1 MIWMLG
7 RVAHKVRCTNGEAKQ
22 QVALV
27 FAVVAMACMFTATPS
42 EAQNYRF
49 GSVKVDGNER
59 VDASTILSYAGI
71 ARGQTVSA
79 AQLNE
84 AYQRIVASGLFESV
98 SIEPRG
104 STLVISVA
112 EYPTINRISF
122 EGNRRIKDKDLE
134 PAIRSQSRR
143 VFNPTVVEADAN
155 TIVEAYV
162 AQGRLSA
169 RVTPKVIR
177 RSNNRV
183 DLVFEILEG
192 SVVEIERIGI
202 VGNSA
207 YSDRRLRRVL
217 QTKQAGILRSVIGS
231 DTFVADRIEF
241 DKQVLRDF
249 YLSRG
254 YVDFR
259 TTAVNAE
266 LAEERDGY
274 FVTFNVQEGQPFN
287 VGTLTVTSDLPTV
300 DTDLFLAAVKT
311 KEGSTYSPAKI
322 ERDISRLE
330 ATALR
335 QGLDFIRV
343 EPRISRNDR
352 DLTLDVEYVVSKGPR
367 IFVER
372 IDIEG
377 NATTLDRVI
386 RRQFKVAEGDPF
398 NPREIRESAERIR
411 ALGYFANADVNA
423 REGSSPD
430 QVVVDVDVQ
439 EQNTGSLSFGGT
451 YSSSNGF
458 GLNIKFAETNFL
470 GRGQKL
476 DLSVTTGVD
485 NRQYLFSFS
494 EPAFLG
500 RNVEFGLGLSYLE
513 TNDQIGNYDTAI
525 GRFQPSLSFPV
536 SDNGS
541 LSVRYTALQ
550 SEITNATAGG
560 VITAEAAQGKVL
572 NSSLGYT
579 YTFDSR
585 RTGLN
590 PNAGFRLEFGQDFGG
605 LGTTNRFIKTTAK
618 AVAQT
623 LVLNEE
629 VTLRATLEGGMLNYQ
644 QGNSRIVDR
653 FFMGPE
659 VMRGFAPGGIGPR
672 ENDGGTINDALGG
685 NMFAVAR
692 FEAEFPVG
700 LPEEYGISGGVFMD
714 VGSVWN
720 VGNTSAA
727 TGSILYDD
735 FSTRSVVGVS
745 LFWDTP
751 VGPLRFNFSKP
762 ISKRAFD
769 KEQNFNLTLSTTF

>member
-1 MIWMLG
+1 M
-7 RVAHKVRCTNGEAKQ
+7 
-22 QVALV
+22 
-27 FAVVAMACMFTATPS
+27 
-42 EAQNYRF
+42 
-49 GSVKVDGNER
+49 GSVF
-59 VDASTILSYAGI
+59 S
-71 ARGQTVSA
+71 
-79 AQLNE
+79 
-84 AYQRIVASGLFESV
+84 
-98 SIEPRG
+98 
-104 STLVISVA
+104 
-112 EYPTINRISF
+112 
-122 EGNRRIKDKDLE
+122 
-134 PAIRSQSRR
+134 
-143 VFNPTVVEADAN
+143 
-155 TIVEAYV
+155 
-162 AQGRLSA
+162 
-169 RVTPKVIR
+169 
-177 RSNNRV
+177 
-183 DLVFEILEG
+183 
-192 SVVEIERIGI
+192 
-202 VGNSA
+202 
-207 YSDRRLRRVL
+207 
-217 QTKQAGILRSVIGS
+217 
-231 DTFVADRIEF
+231 
-241 DKQVLRDF
+241 
-249 YLSRG
+249 
-254 YVDFR
+254 
-259 TTAVNAE
+259 
-266 LAEERDGY
+266 
-274 FVTFNVQEGQPFN
+274 
-287 VGTLTVTSDLPTV
+287 
-300 DTDLFLAAVKT
+300 
-311 KEGSTYSPAKI
+311 
-322 ERDISRLE
+322 
-330 ATALR
+330 
-335 QGLDFIRV
+335 
-343 EPRISRNDR
+343 
-352 DLTLDVEYVVSKGPR
+352 
-367 IFVER
+367 
-372 IDIEG
+372 
-377 NATTLDRVI
+377 
-386 RRQFKVAEGDPF
+386 
-398 NPREIRESAERIR
+398 
-411 ALGYFANADVNA
+411 
-423 REGSSPD
+423 
-430 QVVVDVDVQ
+430 
-439 EQNTGSLSFGGT
+439 
-451 YSSSNGF
+451 
-458 GLNIKFAETNFL
+458 NFL